1 MERWIPIV
9 DYAVMKGIST
19 STLRR
24 YIKAKKIIYKIEKGK
39 YLILAEEQAQQPVK
53 MMQHTNNI
61 PSSINVFE
69 RVRELE
75 FQLTQAQEQ
84 INELQML
91 VAIYE
96 EKLSQI
102 GH

>member
-9 DYAVMKGIST
+9 DYAVLKGIST

-24 YIKAKKIIYKIEKGK
+24 YIKAQKIIYKIENGR
-39 YLILAEEQAQQPVK
+39 YLILSEEAQEK
-53 MMQHTNNI
+53 KELNWS
-61 PSSINVFE
+61 PSPSPESHSVCA
-69 RVRELE
+69 RAPDLE
-75 FQLTQAQEQ
+75 QQLIQAQEQ
-84 INELQML
+84 INELKML

-96 EKLSQI
+96 EKLAQP